1 MSSQDLQALKRTN
14 TELKR
19 AIRHF
24 LEAAPNSGPL
34 AVQVN
39 NIKEAIKSNEAMFT
53 FASLVE
59 QYAKMK
65 KNFDNVDYQNQK
77 KDIAKFKAIVK
88 KTGTR
93 NLSSNQLEKVETLL
107 AELNT
112 AQPAHTVLMSAGQT
126 IDYFAT
132 DLSNLRESS
141 SVVVKAEDVVT
152 DETGVVAADV
162 HLASKKLLKDVV
174 VVSKQL
180 TKTYPNDEFI
190 SGILREA
197 SSVKEGKGTF
207 FTAINLLER
216 TTTYLT
222 LLIQQE
228 RCATEEM
235 LNDIHANLMNAI
247 SQTCV
252 VKKLVD
258 SSQDSCDKV
267 SQSMANE
274 LQNMEVKAKSI
285 DTLSGMQQHIKDSVS
300 LIAKLMNSYS
310 DEQKQIHRTNEATIQ
325 ELTSQIESTSNF
337 VDQLEKQL
345 NVAEETSLIDELTT
359 IGNRKGYV
367 LRINDE
373 RKHWQ
378 ITKQP
383 LTLMVIDVDNFK
395 SINDTYGHSIG
406 DQVLKCLGQTLKK
419 HIRNSDYV
427 ARFGGEEFVIIL
439 PATEIDRAV
448 QIGQKIQGV
457 INNLKFELRKKN
469 KVLKMTCS
477 FGIAGFSQ
485 KCSNSTDVF
494 NLADKALY
502 KAKEN
507 GRDCI
512 VVAKDDKLVK
522 VEAEKAMT

>member
-1 MSSQDLQALKRTN
+1 MSSQDLQILKRTN

-19 AIRHF
+19 AIRYF

-34 AVQVN
+34 GVQVN
-39 NIKEAIKSNEAMFT
+39 NIKDAIKSNETMFT

-65 KNFDNVDYQNQK
+65 KNFDNVGYQNQK
-77 KDIAKFKAIVK
+77 ADLAKFKAIVK
-88 KTGTR
+88 KSGSR
-93 NLSSNQLEKVETLL
+93 NLSSNQLEKVESLL
-107 AELNT
+107 AELDT
-112 AQPAHTVLMSAGQT
+112 TQPVHKILMSAGQT
-126 IDYFAT
+126 LDYFAT
-132 DLSNLRESS
+132 DLSNLRQSS
-141 SVVVKAEDVVT
+141 NVVVKAEDIVT
-152 DETGVVAADV
+152 DETSVVAADI

-180 TKTYPNDEFI
+180 TQTYPNDEFI
-190 SGILREA
+190 EGILREA
-197 SSVKEGKGTF
+197 SNVKEGKGTF

-222 LLIQQE
+222 LLIQKE
-228 RCATEEM
+228 RCTTEEM

-247 SQTCV
+247 SQTSV

-258 SSQDSCDKV
+258 SSQESCSKV

-274 LQNMEVKAKSI
+274 LQHMEAKAKHI
-285 DTLSGMQQHIKDSVS
+285 DTLDGMQQHIKDSVG
-300 LIAKLMNSYS
+300 LIAKLMNNYS
-310 DEQKQIHRTNEATIQ
+310 DEQNQIHRANESTIQ
-325 ELTSQIESTSNF
+325 ELTSQIESTSSF

-345 NVAEETSLIDELTT
+345 NVAEETNLIDELTT

-367 LRINDE
+367 LRINNE
-373 RKHWQ
+373 RKQWQ
-378 ITKQP
+378 ATKQA

-395 SINDTYGHSIG
+395 KINDTYGHSIG

-419 HIRNSDYV
+419 HIRDSDYV

-439 PATEIDRAV
+439 PATEIERAT
-448 QIGQKIQGV
+448 QIGQKIQSV
-457 INNLKFELRKKN
+457 INSLKFELRKKS

-485 KCSNSTDVF
+485 QVSNSTDVF

-502 KAKEN
+502 QAKEM

-512 VVAKDDKLVK
+512 VVAKGDKLVK
-522 VEAEKAMT
+522 VESEKATT